1 MGEIVTFYSYKGGSG
16 RSMAVANIAW
26 ILASNGLKVMVI
38 DWDLE
43 APGLHRYFRPFLGDP
58 DLVSSPGLIDFF
70 IEYALKAVTPPRK
83 GADTRGDWVAAYT
96 DLLPYTYSLEWSFP
110 GEGVIDFVPAGKQDA
125 GYPRNV
131 NSFNWENLYQVLG
144 GYAFIDRVRHRIRDS
159 YDYVLIDSRTGVSD
173 TSGICTIQMP
183 DVLVMCFILNNQS
196 IEGASM
202 VARAV
207 TEKRRDGSGSHALRI
222 LPVAMR
228 TRQTEEER
236 LRNRERYA
244 RAYFQPFVAGIKD
257 YWAAAEVPDVDYYAY
272 EEVLAA
278 FKDEPGNP
286 RTVLAALE
294 RVTGLI
300 AGDRFSRLVPPNEYD
315 RSRVLDAFSNR
326 TPLKSLQAP
335 ERKDFLLSYNHADR
349 AWAEWI
355 AWQLE
360 QAGYSVVIPTRD
372 FAPGSNFDIEMQRAA
387 NEAQHTIAVLS
398 PDYLAA
404 AFTQPEWASA
414 FAKDPTGQDRKL
426 VPVRVRECRPK
437 GLLATLVYID
447 LVGQKEAVARKALL
461 DGVGRGTRA
470 PSATMGPQA
479 DRPRFPGGLPAIWNV
494 PDLRN
499 PNFTGREQLL
509 QELRASLSSGLAA
522 AIVPIAGL
530 GGAGKTQLA
539 LEYAYRHT
547 ADYDIVW
554 WVRAEDTAT
563 LTADYAALANHL
575 GLPEK
580 DLADQQA
587 AAVAVRSWLGHNPG
601 WLLIL
606 DNAHSAADCRDYL
619 PMGAAGH
626 VLITSRDPNW
636 GAIAKPLRLPVL
648 ARMEGVEFLQK
659 RCGRDEPAA
668 AGELCE
674 ALGDLPLALEHAGA
688 YIEATGGSI
697 AKYLGLYRSRPREV
711 LTDAVGATWEIAL
724 KRLQT
729 QAPLALNLLYLVA
742 FLAPDDI
749 DPKLVAPAFPDAT
762 RFGEARAALLQYSL
776 IDVSGGGIAAHRLVQ
791 ATTRDQLAKE
801 AQEQKWAEAAL
812 ELVSSAFPFK
822 LDVAATWSASA
833 RLLPHA
839 LAATGHSERLGVA
852 LASTDRLLNQA
863 GLYLRNRGQL
873 REAGEVLIRAL
884 AIAERIYGPDHPT
897 VAIRAANIGQTL
909 RDTGDLAGA
918 LQYTQ
923 RALAMGEKGYG
934 PDHPNMAILANN
946 IGTILSDRGDLA
958 GALRYTQRAL
968 EIDEK
973 VHGRDHPT
981 VARDANNVAAILQAQ
996 GDLAGALKFAQRA
1009 LAIDEKAYGPD
1020 HPSVA
1025 AVANNIGSI
1034 LQAQGDLVGA
1044 LRYTQRA
1051 LAIDEKVYGPDHP
1064 NAAIRAGNIG
1074 AILGAQGDLVGALQ
1088 YTQRA
1093 LRMLQATYGPD
1104 SPHTKRA
1111 SQNLVSIER
1120 DLAKRDGGTPPAMD

>member
-1 MGEIVTFYSYKGGSG
+1 MPNDPAAIEVRDLVKRYAKANFNAVDGVTFSVRPGEIFGLLGPNGAGKTTTIGVLITSVLPTSGSAAIMGLDVAADPIGIKQRIAVVPQQSNLDRSLRVREILTFHAAYHG
-16 RSMAVANIAW
+16 V
-26 ILASNGLKVMVI
+26 
-38 DWDLE
+38 
-43 APGLHRYFRPFLGDP
+43 PHREREERADTLLDELGLGD
-58 DLVSSPGLIDFF
+58 
-70 IEYALKAVTPPRK
+70 RK
-83 GADTRGDWVAAYT
+83 
-96 DLLPYTYSLEWSFP
+96 
-110 GEGVIDFVPAGKQDA
+110 
-125 GYPRNV
+125 N
-131 NSFNWENLYQVLG
+131 
-144 GYAFIDRVRHRIRDS
+144 DRVAR
-159 YDYVLIDSRTGVSD
+159 Y
-173 TSGICTIQMP
+173 SGGMSQRLMIARALMHAP
-183 DVLVMCFILNNQS
+183 DVLFL
-196 IEGASM
+196 
-202 VARAV
+202 
-207 TEKRRDGSGSHALRI
+207 
-222 LPVAMR
+222 
-228 TRQTEEER
+228 
-236 LRNRERYA
+236 
-244 RAYFQPFVAGIKD
+244 
-257 YWAAAEVPDVDYYAY
+257 
-272 EEVLAA
+272 
-278 FKDEPGNP
+278 DEPTNNLDP
-286 RTVLAALE
+286 Q
-294 RVTGLI
+294 
-300 AGDRFSRLVPPNEYD
+300 SRLFLWD
-315 RSRVLDAFSNR
+315 RI
-326 TPLKSLQAP
+326 
-335 ERKDFLLSYNHADR
+335 R
-349 AWAEWI
+349 A
-355 AWQLE
+355 L
-360 QAGYSVVIPTRD
+360 
-372 FAPGSNFDIEMQRAA
+372 N
-387 NEAQHTIAVLS
+387 AQGIAVLS

-791 ATTRDQLAKE
+791 ATTRDQ
-801 AQEQKWAEAAL
+801 
-812 ELVSSAFPFK
+812 
-822 LDVAATWSASA
+822 
-833 RLLPHA
+833 
-839 LAATGHSERLGVA
+839 
-852 LASTDRLLNQA
+852 
-863 GLYLRNRGQL
+863 
-873 REAGEVLIRAL
+873 
-884 AIAERIYGPDHPT
+884 
-897 VAIRAANIGQTL
+897 IG
-909 RDTGDLAGA
+909 
-918 LQYTQ
+918 
-923 RALAMGEKGYG
+923 
-934 PDHPNMAILANN
+934 
-946 IGTILSDRGDLA
+946 
-958 GALRYTQRAL
+958 
-968 EIDEK
+968 
-973 VHGRDHPT
+973 
-981 VARDANNVAAILQAQ
+981 
-996 GDLAGALKFAQRA
+996 
-1009 LAIDEKAYGPD
+1009 
-1020 HPSVA
+1020 
-1025 AVANNIGSI
+1025 
-1034 LQAQGDLVGA
+1034 
-1044 LRYTQRA
+1044 
-1051 LAIDEKVYGPDHP
+1051 
-1064 NAAIRAGNIG
+1064 
-1074 AILGAQGDLVGALQ
+1074 
-1088 YTQRA
+1088 
-1093 LRMLQATYGPD
+1093 
-1104 SPHTKRA
+1104 RA
-1111 SQNLVSIER
+1111 SC
-1120 DLAKRDGGTPPAMD
+1120 